1 MVNGLNF
8 NRCMYN
14 LILAFVSFLVI
25 APSYAQTSGQAADE
39 FDIFEEEIKGAS
51 KSAPTK
57 KSAPANQTPTSAPTL
72 SEAPLQKGPVAKS
85 QGKVPVA
92 QMAEEHFKKG
102 EYDKVTALLWPQV
115 DKIERKSLV
124 LLAKAHEKRKE
135 ASEMIRALNILIGKD
150 AKDFEAHTLMGNAHL
165 LEKKNKDAMESY
177 KKALEFNARYEPA
190 YDGLIRLYGERKPP
204 NLYELRIL
212 YQDMIDAI
220 GARPVYLRKLCE
232 VNTQDNTFEAAIQT
246 CKEAISKDSSVADPY
261 VYLALSYAGMGEDK
275 RAQSGLK
282 KAAKDFP
289 KSELAQ
295 FQYAKTLEDQKN
307 YVDAMKVYKAATEA
321 DAQSARSWLG
331 LANSSFEIRKYDVA
345 LSAYKLAC
353 KYDKKTAVSF
363 RRATTVLRNTR
374 NTQWLSQFENSSENC
389 TF

>member
-1 MVNGLNF
+1 MVSGLNF
-8 NRCMYN
+8 NRYTYN
-14 LILAFVSFLVI
+14 LILAFVSFLVM
-25 APSYAQTSGQAADE
+25 ATSHAQTSGQAADE
-39 FDIFEEEIKGAS
+39 FDIFEEEIKGTS
-51 KSAPTK
+51 KSAPYRKTK
-57 KSAPANQTPTSAPTL
+57 PTNQAPSSAPFSTETRSPKKATTK
-72 SEAPLQKGPVAKS
+72 PLGNPPLAHV
-85 QGKVPVA
+85 
-92 QMAEEHFKKG
+92 AEEHFKKG
-102 EYDKVTALLWPQV
+102 EYDKVTKLLWPQV
-115 DKIERKSLV
+115 DKIDRKSLV

-150 AKDFEAHTLMGNAHL
+150 AKDFEAHALMGNAHL
-165 LEKKNKDAMESY
+165 LEKKNKDAMESF

-190 YDGLIRLYGERKPP
+190 YDGLIRLYGERQPP

-220 GARPVYLRKLCE
+220 GARPIYLRKLCE

-275 RAQSGLK
+275 RAQSALK

-307 YVDAMKVYKAATEA
+307 YVDAMRVYKLATEA
-321 DAQSARSWLG
+321 DAQSSRSWLG
-331 LANSSFEIRKYDVA
+331 LANSSFEIRKYEIA
-345 LSAYKLAC
+345 LAAYKLAC
-353 KYDKKTAVSF
+353 KFDKKTAVSF

-374 NTQWLSQFENSSENC
+374 NSEWLSRFESSSENC
-389 TF
+389 NL